1 MVVWSDKGRRS
12 LVWAPLICAIAVLGG
27 CASSESTA
35 PAVTPAIAAAARTSA
50 EVLNEG
56 RVIYTTRCTDCHNA
70 VAVAAHTRA
79 EWPGIIRRMAPESDL
94 TPQQEQA
101 VRAYV
106 MAFAR

>member
-1 MVVWSDKGRRS
+1 MWV
-12 LVWAPLICAIAVLGG
+12 PLISAVALFGG
-27 CASSESTA
+27 CASLESTA
-35 PAVTPAIAAAARTSA
+35 PAVTSSIAAAARTSA

-70 VAVAAHTRA
+70 VAVSAHTRA

-94 TPQQEQA
+94 TPRQEQA